1 MASSLHSH
9 PNKASP
15 KSHSKT
21 SQRVSSKKS
30 LVFPVLTC
38 QSTKEPS
45 ESSEEGPPL
54 IQNGNKDE
62 KASNSETENATAVA
76 APEFAAPEALPQ
88 EMTEYKR
95 LKFKLLKDLYTAVKI
110 YGPNAPFTVSM
121 LEALSRGGYLTQLNG
136 LELPRKVF
144 VLES

>member
-1 MASSLHSH
+1 M
-9 PNKASP
+9 
-15 KSHSKT
+15 
-21 SQRVSSKKS
+21 
-30 LVFPVLTC
+30 
-38 QSTKEPS
+38 
-45 ESSEEGPPL
+45 